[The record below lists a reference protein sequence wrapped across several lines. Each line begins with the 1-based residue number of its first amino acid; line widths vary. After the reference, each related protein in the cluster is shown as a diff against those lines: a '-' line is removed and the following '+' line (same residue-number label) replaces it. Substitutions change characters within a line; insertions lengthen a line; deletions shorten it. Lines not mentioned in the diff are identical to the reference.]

1 MKHLLLISIILFSL
15 STMQSQTSVVDKV
28 TPTIS
33 HNAPTAK
40 KLLRHI
46 VLLKFKENTT
56 PQDIESVE
64 KAFSELPTSIKEIYS
79 FEWGINNSPE
89 GLDKG
94 FTHSFLIT
102 FLTESDRAIYL
113 PHPAHLAFVEVL
125 KPHLDDV
132 LVVDY
137 WSK

>member
-15 STMQSQTSVVDKV
+15 STMQSQTSVDKV
-28 TPTIS
+28 TPSIS
-33 HNAPTAK
+33 DNSPTAE

-56 PQDIESVE
+56 SQDIESVE

-94 FTHSFLIT
+94 FTHSFLVT